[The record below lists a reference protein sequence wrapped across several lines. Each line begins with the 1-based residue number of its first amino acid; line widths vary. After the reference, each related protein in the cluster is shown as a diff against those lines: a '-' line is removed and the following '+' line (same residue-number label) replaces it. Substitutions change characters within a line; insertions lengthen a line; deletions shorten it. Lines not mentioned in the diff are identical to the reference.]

1 MASVH
6 SFGNRIKSD
15 DDAICSGPLP
25 GRDPH
30 AYAIFVDER
39 DIVWLSEWS
48 ANALARF
55 DPRSGKFDVLA
66 LPRAHANVRQ
76 MMAPAGAK
84 SGCPNRARIICCAIG
99 IGSDPLT
106 HSDKRVGHF
115 LNVTR
120 QTGMFQPSVGVP

>member
-6 SFGNRIKSD
+6 SFGSRIKSD

-30 AYAIFVDER
+30 AYAIVVDER

-48 ANALARF
+48 ANALVRF
-55 DPRSGKFDVLA
+55 NPRSGKFDVLA

-76 MMAPAGAK
+76 MMGRPGGSPVVRIGHGSSAALSV
-84 SGCPNRARIICCAIG
+84 SGRI
-99 IGSDPLT
+99 
-106 HSDKRVGHF
+106 R
-115 LNVTR
+115 
-120 QTGMFQPSVGVP
+120 

>member
-15 DDAICSGPLP
+15 DDAICSRPLP

-48 ANALARF
+48 ANALVRF
-55 DPRSGKFDVLA
+55 DRRSCKFDVLA

-76 MMAPAGAK
+76 MMGRPGEVRLSE
-84 SGCPNRARIICCAIG
+84 SGTDHLLRYRY
-99 IGSDPLT
+99 
-106 HSDKRVGHF
+106 RVGSA
-115 LNVTR
+115 NT
-120 QTGMFQPSVGVP
+120 Q